1 MVGFRVQASGSRTRS
16 YTLANDVPEHLILLK
31 SRILVWVTKVPSKPE
46 AGIAY
51 LTRDW
56 AEMARRSQAAL
67 DQAGFP
73 VFAISIDSKV
83 TLAKG
88 VTTPP
93 K

>member
-16 YTLANDVPEHLILLK
+16 YTLANDVLKMVVCCCPEHLILLK

-67 DQAGFP
+67 DQARVPGLCHFN
-73 VFAISIDSKV
+73 
-83 TLAKG
+83 
-88 VTTPP
+88 
-93 K
+93 